1 MQARAIQLIFWGKE
15 VMRSNPDTLLT
26 TVMLTLRV
34 SKENQAKV
42 LDIYDEL
49 SVLQTSMTLQG
60 AVDTWL
66 ALAEDDETI
75 VVFTRWNSAE
85 AYAGWTH
92 HPHRAEIIFRL
103 QPHLLSAP
111 IATFFV
117 PPDNKRAYLCVAD

>member
-1 MQARAIQLIFWGKE
+1 
-15 VMRSNPDTLLT
+15 MRSNPDTLLT

-42 LDIYDEL
+42 LGIYDEL
-49 SVLQTSMTLQG
+49 SVLQISMTVQG

-75 VVFTRWNSAE
+75 VVFTRWNSVE

-92 HPHRAEIIFRL
+92 HPHRAEIISRL

-111 IATFFV
+111 MATFFV
-117 PPDNKRAYLCVAD
+117 PPDTRRVYRCVAD